1 MGRAVPGETST
12 IMKCSPSFY
21 SPLWLMPPP
30 RPNLRLM
37 PPLMPGT
44 HTTVTVIP
52 DTTVPTA
59 TVLDMDGVDTMVDI
73 TGTPD
78 TDTDTKRDAEAE
90 AEPKAE
96 AEADPAVL
104 YSSVYGHGLTYGYP
118 YYGYGAYASPYYTYA
133 HAPAVTYAAPVTYAA
148 ATVAAP
154 YRYYANS
161 AGVVHAVAKRK
172 ADEPLKGPNP
182 DAD

>member
-12 IMKCSPSFY
+12 IMKVSPSFY

-52 DTTVPTA
+52 DTTVSTA
-59 TVLDMDGVDTMVDI
+59 DTTVLDGVDTMVDI

-78 TDTDTKRDAEAE
+78 TDTDTGSVMLKLNLRLRLK
-90 AEPKAE
+90 PTLPSST
-96 AEADPAVL
+96 PASTAMDL
-104 YSSVYGHGLTYGYP
+104 PTDTLIMAMELT
-118 YYGYGAYASPYYTYA
+118 
-133 HAPAVTYAAPVTYAA
+133 PALTTPMLML
-148 ATVAAP
+148 P
-154 YRYYANS
+154 
-161 AGVVHAVAKRK
+161 
-172 ADEPLKGPNP
+172 
-182 DAD
+182 